1 MLKEKNGM
9 CIFNQWYPSY
19 QIFSVLLLTESLVI
33 AENQQSFV
41 EVELVVLVTYFTGI

>member
-9 CIFNQWYPSY
+9 CIFNGTQSD
-19 QIFSVLLLTESLVI
+19 FSVLSLTESLVI

-41 EVELVVLVTYFTGI
+41 KVELVVPVTSFI